1 MTAVWAHRGASAAAP
16 ENTVAAF
23 AAAVAM
29 GADGV
34 ELDVRLTV
42 DGAPAIH
49 HDAVLPDGRRIADI
63 PAAALPGGVPLL
75 GAALDACDGV
85 VVNIEIKEPHEA
97 ADVVVAEVRRR
108 RWHDRVVVSAFDRT
122 AVDRVRHLDAAVPV
136 AWLVLD
142 VPPGAL
148 DECRAAGYHALHP
161 YEAVVDADLVES
173 AHRAGVALNTW
184 TVDDPARIVALA
196 AMGVDA
202 VVTNV
207 PDVALRALGR

>member
-34 ELDVRLTV
+34 ELDVRLTA
-42 DGAPAIH
+42 DGAPAVH
-49 HDAVLPDGRRIADI
+49 HDAALPDGRRIADLL
-63 PAAALPGGVPLL
+63 AAALPAGVPLL
-75 GAALDACDGV
+75 GAALDACDGI
-85 VVNIEIKEPHEA
+85 VVNIEIKEPPEA
-97 ADVVVAEVRRR
+97 ADVIVAEVRRR
-108 RWHDRVVVSAFDRT
+108 RSHDRVVVSAFDRA
-122 AVDRVRHLDAAVPV
+122 AVDRVRHLDATVPV

-148 DECRAAGYHALHP
+148 EVCRAAGYHALHP
-161 YEAVVDADLVES
+161 HEAVVDADLVES
-173 AHRAGVALNTW
+173 AHGAGVALNTW
-184 TVDDPARIVALA
+184 TVDDPDRIVALA
-196 AMGVDA
+196 TMGVDA
-202 VVTNV
+202 LVTNV